1 MESLYYTIV
10 AILLYFVADWI
21 LQRIEVIRG
30 AKFEQRSI
38 IFFVILLTLA
48 VTSFALIRQF
58 IIFK

>member
-30 AKFEQRSI
+30 ARLEQRSI
-38 IFFVILLTLA
+38 IFFIILLTLA

>member
-21 LQRIEVIRG
+21 LQRIEVFRG

>member
-10 AILLYFVADWI
+10 AILLYLVADWI

-30 AKFEQRSI
+30 ARLEKRSI
-38 IFFVILLTLA
+38 IFFAILLVLA

>member
-30 AKFEQRSI
+30 TRLEQRSI

>member
-10 AILLYFVADWI
+10 AILLYFLADWI

-30 AKFEQRSI
+30 TRLEQRSI

-58 IIFK
+58 IILK

>member
-10 AILLYFVADWI
+10 AILLYLVADWI
-21 LQRIEVIRG
+21 LQRIEVFRG
-30 AKFEQRSI
+30 VKFEQRSI
-38 IFFVILLTLA
+38 IFFIILLTLA